1 MYWRLTQNSF
11 KFFGGFVFSSSRN
24 IFLDC
29 ANLTGSVLSTLAS
42 VWWTFF
48 LLVCLFVLI
57 KSSKRIYINTATKR
71 ALKWGSLLSLKVI
84 RPKRPKIWP
93 LKVVEFYRRL
103 FDQGTLT
110 WIPTIQTSVK
120 FRDFAKLYPR
130 QFSTIRFQTWQLTD
144 FKAFSPTASLNL
156 KKVLFSKL
164 SICISRLNLFAAFL
178 FVHLEHKPWWLLVP
192 NPQLCPLY
200 GGSSLAAYGLFRQNR
215 TLQKKIATWRY
226 EENCSG
232 IWYVSRLIH
241 SGFWNILVL
250 NLFLFP
256 IFFKYNL

>member
-1 MYWRLTQNSF
+1 MILP
-11 KFFGGFVFSSSRN
+11 
-24 IFLDC
+24 
-29 ANLTGSVLSTLAS
+29 
-42 VWWTFF
+42 
-48 LLVCLFVLI
+48 
-57 KSSKRIYINTATKR
+57 KR
-71 ALKWGSLLSLKVI
+71 A
-84 RPKRPKIWP
+84 KIWP

-130 QFSTIRFQTWQLTD
+130 QFSTICFQTWQLTD

-200 GGSSLAAYGLFRQNR
+200 GGSSLAAYGLFRQHR
-215 TLQKKIATWRY
+215 TLQKKIAVESGMFPDWFIPAFETSSFLICFFFQYSLNIIYNYWLTVIAPASGDSY
-226 EENCSG
+226 CSR
-232 IWYVSRLIH
+232 S
-241 SGFWNILVL
+241 
-250 NLFLFP
+250 
-256 IFFKYNL
+256 

>member
-1 MYWRLTQNSF
+1 MCSPHLHPSGEH
-11 KFFGGFVFSSSRN
+11 FFCLF
-24 IFLDC
+24 
-29 ANLTGSVLSTLAS
+29 
-42 VWWTFF
+42 
-48 LLVCLFVLI
+48 VCLFLI

-71 ALKWGSLLSLKVI
+71 ALKWGSLPSLKVI
-84 RPKRPKIWP
+84 RPKRAKIWP

-130 QFSTIRFQTWQLTD
+130 QFSTIRIQTWQLTD

-192 NPQLCPLY
+192 NRQLCPLY

-226 EENCSG
+226 EENSSG